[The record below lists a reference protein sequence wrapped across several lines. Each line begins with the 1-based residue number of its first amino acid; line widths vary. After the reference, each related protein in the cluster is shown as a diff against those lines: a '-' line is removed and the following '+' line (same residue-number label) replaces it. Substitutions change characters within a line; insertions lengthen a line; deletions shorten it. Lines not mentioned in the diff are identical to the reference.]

1 MTPEEVKS
9 YLRERKIT
17 VEGSECPRPVRTF
30 AEACLPDYLIKEL
43 EGHGFTGPTPIQAQG
58 WPAVMSGR
66 DVIGIADTGSGKTLA
81 FLIPAIVHINAQ
93 PLIEPGDGP
102 IVLILTPT
110 RELAMQIQEEAI
122 KFSSACRIRT
132 ACVYGGTT
140 RAQQA
145 AMLREGVDI
154 VVATPGRL
162 VDMLET
168 RKTNLRRV
176 TYFVLD
182 EADRMLDM
190 GFEPVIRKV
199 AELVRPDRQTLFWTA
214 TWPQQ
219 IQDVAQEFV
228 RNPVK
233 IVVGNVEVHAAASVQ
248 QCIRVCKEGEK
259 EALLREL
266 LEEIAV
272 DGAKIIIFTETKRSA
287 DALTKNLRV
296 EGWPAFALHGDKL
309 QEEREW
315 VLSEFRSGRTPI
327 LVATDIAARGLDV
340 KDVRYVVNYTIP
352 QTPETYVHRI
362 GRTGRTG
369 SGSVGKAY
377 SFFTPE
383 DFAAAG
389 WLANLL
395 KSSNQP
401 VNPQLLPFV
410 K

>member
-1 MTPEEVKS
+1 MTPDEVKD
-9 YLRERKIT
+9 YLRKNKIT

-43 EGHGFTGPTPIQAQG
+43 EAQGFTGPTPIQSQG

-81 FLIPAIVHINAQ
+81 FLVPAIVHINAQ

-122 KFSSACRIRT
+122 KIAAACRIRT

-145 AMLREGVDI
+145 ALLRDGADI

-162 VDMLET
+162 VDMLENRT
-168 RKTNLRRV
+168 TNLRRV

-190 GFEPVIRKV
+190 GFEQVIHKV

-214 TWPQQ
+214 TWPVA
-219 IQDVAQEFV
+219 IQEAAQEFV

-233 IVVGNVEVHAAASVQ
+233 IVVGNEEVHAAATVQ
-248 QCIRVCKEGEK
+248 QSVRVCKEAEK
-259 EALLREL
+259 MGLLKEL
-266 LEEIAV
+266 LEEISV
-272 DGAKIIIFTETKRSA
+272 DGARIIVFAETKRSV
-287 DALTKNLRV
+287 DALTKDLRV
-296 EGWPAFALHGDKL
+296 DGWPAFALHGDKL

-369 SGSVGKAY
+369 SDVAGKAY

-389 WLANLL
+389 WLVNLL

-401 VNPQLLPFV
+401 VNPQLIPFI